1 MLKYED
7 RYNLYVFNIKVIRGF
22 NMISINDA
30 VLVMLKTM
38 EETIETCD
46 LSVVYL
52 DDKKEQAFK
61 TDGDKHIISLS
72 SDTGAVKIE
81 IYDGK
86 VYLLCANK
94 SLSDA
99 QESDYNQVSVS
110 LLELDEEICEA
121 RDVKSVGNEIC
132 ESIEKFFGKTKKVVV
147 GKEAKTAYKKG
158 GKNSTV
164 TYEPENLAVRIS
176 NVFPEL
182 KEELEKNTEKYEMTL
197 PEEFFKGHANEL
209 IMNSIRNNEAQKLK
223 KLFNVF
229 NMFYEEGP
237 KDTQSLI
244 AVSILGINLKDEK
257 ELLEKIDKYLDKE
270 LKSAVTS
277 VVEYLSTSSGKK
289 ALKSIENPKPYESK
303 RIKKG

>member
-1 MLKYED
+1 
-7 RYNLYVFNIKVIRGF
+7 
-22 NMISINDA
+22 MISINDA

-72 SDTGAVKIE
+72 SGTGAVKIE

-147 GKEAKTAYKKG
+147 GKDAKTAYKKG

-176 NVFPEL
+176 NIFPEL
-182 KEELEKNTEKYEMTL
+182 KEELDNNTEKYEMTL
-197 PEEFFKGHANEL
+197 PEEFFKEHANEL

-277 VVEYLSTSSGKK
+277 IVEYLSTSSGKK

>member
-1 MLKYED
+1 MLNYED

-30 VLVMLKTM
+30 VLVLLKTM
-38 EETIETCD
+38 EETIETCN

-52 DDKKEQAFK
+52 DDKKEKAFK

-81 IYDGK
+81 FYDGK
-86 VYLLCANK
+86 VFLFCANK
-94 SLSDA
+94 SFDDA
-99 QESDYNQVSVS
+99 QESDYRQISVS

-132 ESIEKFFGKTKKVVV
+132 ESVEKFFGKAKKVVV

-176 NVFPEL
+176 NIFPEL

-197 PEEFFKGHANEL
+197 PEEFFKEHANEL

-277 VVEYLSTSSGKK
+277 IVEYLSTSSGKK

>member
-72 SDTGAVKIE
+72 SGTGAVKIE
-81 IYDGK
+81 FYDDK

-132 ESIEKFFGKTKKVVV
+132 ESIEKFFGKAKKVVV
-147 GKEAKTAYKKG
+147 GKDAKTAYKKG

-176 NVFPEL
+176 NIFPEL
-182 KEELEKNTEKYEMTL
+182 KEELDNNTEKYEMTL
-197 PEEFFKGHANEL
+197 PEEFFKEHANEL

-277 VVEYLSTSSGKK
+277 IVEYLSTSSGKK